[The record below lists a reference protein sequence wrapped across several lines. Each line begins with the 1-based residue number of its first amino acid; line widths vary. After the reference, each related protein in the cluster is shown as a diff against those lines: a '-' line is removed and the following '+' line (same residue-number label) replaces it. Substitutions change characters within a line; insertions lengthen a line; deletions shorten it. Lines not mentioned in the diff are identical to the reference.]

1 MNTYYEDLY
10 GENLMTYRLSDGSH
24 VIAEELEIDED
35 AGIIHIVDPLELFN
49 TNIDVRLRRWMVADD
64 DSIELNT
71 SQIIARSSTSPLLI
85 KYYLKYIAYDRLIN
99 NIRNIEE
106 DTMHQDD
113 NDDFD
118 NLDSAESFLNKLK
131 KDSESRWDWKHN

>member
-35 AGIIHIVDPLELFN
+35 TGIIHIINPLELFN
-49 TNIDVRLRRWMVADD
+49 TNIDVRLRRWMLADD
-64 DSIELNT
+64 DPIELNT

-85 KYYLKYIAYDRLIN
+85 KYYLKYITYDRLIN

-106 DTMHQDD
+106 NTMHQDD
-113 NDDFD
+113 NDDID
-118 NLDSAESFLNKLK
+118 NLGSMESFFNELNKK
-131 KDSESRWDWKHN
+131 SESRWDWKQN

>member
-35 AGIIHIVDPLELFN
+35 TGIIHIINPLELFN
-49 TNIDVRLRRWMVADD
+49 TNIDVRLRRWMLADD
-64 DSIELNT
+64 DPIELNT

-85 KYYLKYIAYDRLIN
+85 KYYLKYITYDRLIN

-106 DTMHQDD
+106 NTMHQDD
-113 NDDFD
+113 NDDID
-118 NLDSAESFLNKLK
+118 NLGSMENFFNELNKK
-131 KDSESRWDWKHN
+131 SESRLN